1 MTSFLRVGGA
11 TGHADVERARTAK
24 WLVWRGLAEAIDDG
38 VSATSAGAL
47 IDATYGNDVIRAVR
61 DAGVRFATPVEES
74 GREVFSF
81 EADDWRERLAELRP
95 TWAKALVRYNPE
107 DDASKNEVQRA
118 RLRELSD
125 HCRSVG
131 PPLMLELLV
140 PPTASQRGA
149 VVGDRGRFDR
159 EVRGGLTVRA
169 IEEFHDAGIE
179 PALWKLEGF
188 ETPAAYEAVAPAASG
203 GDRDAGLL
211 ILGRGE
217 NADAVDRWLRAGA
230 AVDGVV
236 GFAIGR
242 TIWWEPLRAH
252 LDGAPDDE
260 VVAGI
265 AENYRRF
272 VDVFASAR
280 TPA

>member
-1 MTSFLRVGGA
+1 MTSFFGIEGA
-11 TGHADVERARTAK
+11 PSDADIVRARNAK
-24 WLVWRGLAEAIDDG
+24 WLVWRGLSEAIARG
-38 VSATSAGAL
+38 VSTVGAL
-47 IDATYGNDVIRAVR
+47 IDVTYGSDVIAAAR
-61 DAGVRFATPVEES
+61 DAGVRFATPVEET

-81 EADDWRERLAELRP
+81 EVEDWRQRLAELQP

-131 PPLMLELLV
+131 PPLMLEVLV
-140 PPTASQRGA
+140 SPTASQRGA
-149 VVGDRGRFDR
+149 VVGDRARFDR
-159 EVRGGLTVRA
+159 ELRGGLTVRA
-169 IEEFHDAGIE
+169 IAEFQRAGIE

-188 ETPAAYEAVAPAASG
+188 DSEEVYASVATAASG
-203 GDRDAGLL
+203 GGRDAGIL
-211 ILGRGE
+211 ILGRGQD
-217 NADAVDRWLRAGA
+217 ADAVDRWLRAGA

-252 LDGAPDDE
+252 LEGAPDDE
-260 VVAGI
+260 VVGGI

>member
-1 MTSFLRVGGA
+1 MTSFLGVEGPPGE
-11 TGHADVERARTAK
+11 ADAQRARTAK
-24 WLVWRGLAEAIDDG
+24 GLVWRGLERAIEEG
-38 VSATSAGAL
+38 LPRASAGAL
-47 IDATYGNDVIRAVR
+47 IDATYGIDVIRAAR
-61 DAGVRFATPVEES
+61 DAGVRFAVPVEDS

-81 EADDWRERLAELRP
+81 EVEDWRERLSDLRP
-95 TWAKALVRYNPE
+95 DWAKALVRYNPE
-107 DDASKNEVQRA
+107 GDASKNELQRT

-125 HCRSVG
+125 HCRQVG
-131 PPLMLELLV
+131 PALMLEVLV
-140 PPTASQRGA
+140 PPTASQREA
-149 VVGDRGRFDR
+149 VVGDRARFDR
-159 EVRGGLTVRA
+159 ELRRDLTVRA
-169 IEEFHDAGIE
+169 IEELQGAGIE

-188 ETPAAYEAVAPAASG
+188 ETSEAYAEVAAAASG
-203 GDRDAGLL
+203 GGPHAGIL

-217 NADAVDRWLRAGA
+217 DADAVDRWLRAGA
-230 AVDGVV
+230 AVDGIV

-260 VVAGI
+260 VVGRI

>member
-1 MTSFLRVGGA
+1 MG
-11 TGHADVERARTAK
+11 
-24 WLVWRGLAEAIDDG
+24 AIDDG
-38 VSATSAGAL
+38 VFASSAGAL
-47 IDATYGNDVIRAVR
+47 IDATYGNDVIRAAR
-61 DAGVRFATPVEES
+61 DADVRFATPVEES

-81 EADDWRERLAELRP
+81 EVDDWRERLAELRP

-131 PPLMLELLV
+131 PALMLEVLV
-140 PPTASQRGA
+140 PPTASHREA
-149 VVGDRGRFDR
+149 VGDDRARFDR
-159 EVRGGLTVRA
+159 ELRQELTVRA
-169 IEEFHDAGIE
+169 IEELQGAGIE

-188 ETPAAYEAVAPAASG
+188 ETPKAYEAVEAAASG
-203 GDRDAGLL
+203 GGRDPGIL

-217 NADAVDRWLRAGA
+217 DANAVDRWLRAGA

-242 TIWWEPLRAH
+242 TIWSEPLRKH
-252 LDGAPDDE
+252 LDGAPDPE
-260 VVAGI
+260 VVGRI
-265 AENYRRF
+265 ADNYRRF